1 MFYRFLLIILLIIF
15 LGPLTAIAA
24 DLEREKRLA
33 SEVEDSVVVGDPYYL
48 DADGHEFLTL
58 FAENEADEVKGAAII
73 LHGRGLHPNWPQVT
87 APLRSGLIEHGWH
100 TLSIQL
106 PVLEKDAKYY
116 DYVPILPESFPRIQA
131 AINFLREQ
139 DEKVDRIA
147 LIAHSC
153 GVHMSMAYVENFG
166 DADFYAYVG
175 IGMGATDAGQPMRKP
190 FPLEKMTI
198 PVLAVHGGEDYP
210 TVLRA
215 APKVLA
221 AITKAGDPNSK
232 QVVVVGA
239 DHYFEDD
246 VKAEALVVLV
256 ADWLNH
262 L

>member
-1 MFYRFLLIILLIIF
+1 MFYRFLLITL

-24 DLEREKRLA
+24 DLERENRLA
-33 SEVEDSVVVGDPYYL
+33 AEVEDSVVVGDPYYL
-48 DADGHEFLTL
+48 DADDHEFLAL
-58 FAENEADEVKGAAII
+58 FAENETDEAKGAAII

-106 PVLEKDAKYY
+106 PVLAKDAKYY

-131 AINFLREQ
+131 AINYLRQQ
-139 DEKVDRIA
+139 DVEKIA

-153 GVHMSMAYVENFG
+153 GVHMSMAYIENFG

-175 IGMGATDAGQPMRKP
+175 IGMGATDAGQPMSKP
-190 FPLEKMTI
+190 FPLGKMSI
-198 PVLAVHGGEDYP
+198 PMLAVHGGEDYP
-210 TVLRA
+210 SVQRA

-221 AITKAGDPNSK
+221 AMTKAGNPNSK
-232 QVVVVGA
+232 QVEVAGA

-246 VKAEALVVLV
+246 AKAEELVALV
-256 ADWLNH
+256 ATWLNE